1 MAARESTMK
10 LSRRQFLRLA
20 TGAAALPAASRV
32 AWTQAYP
39 SRPVRIVV
47 GNAAGGAVD
56 IIARL
61 MAQSLSVRLGQ
72 QFVIEN
78 RAGGGSNIATEAVV
92 RAPSDGYT
100 LLQITLTNAV
110 NSTLYEKLNFNFSRD
125 IVPIAS
131 VCRGSGVMVV
141 HPSFPA
147 KSIQEFIAYAKENP
161 GKINMA
167 SGGIGTPGH
176 LVGALFK
183 IMTGI
188 NMQHVPYRGDLPALS
203 DLIGG
208 QVQVHFASTAG
219 AIEHIRTSTVR
230 PLAVTS
236 PARLEVLPDLP
247 TLAELLPGCEATGWH
262 GVGAPRNT
270 PVGVIETL
278 SNAINAALADSQLQA
293 RIADVGYEAYASSS
307 AEFSRFIAEE
317 TEKWGKVIRAA
328 NIKPE

>member
-1 MAARESTMK
+1 MNLR
-10 LSRRQFLRLA
+10 RRQFLHF
-20 TGAAALPAASRV
+20 TAAAAAFPSVYDIAR
-32 AWTQAYP
+32 AQDYP
-39 SRPVRIVV
+39 TRSVRIVV

-61 MAQSLSVRLGQ
+61 LAQSLSVRLGQ
-72 QFVIEN
+72 QFAIEN
-78 RAGGGSNIATEAVV
+78 RAGGSSNIATEAVV

-110 NSTLYEKLNFNFSRD
+110 NSTLYEKLNFDFSHD

-147 KSIQEFIAYAKENP
+147 KTIHEFIAYAKENP

-183 IMTGI
+183 MMTGI
-188 NMQHVPYRGDLPALS
+188 SMQHVPYRGDLPALT

-219 AIEHIRTSTVR
+219 AIEHIRTGTLR

-247 TLAELLPGCEATGWH
+247 TLAEFLSGCEATAWH

-270 PVGVIETL
+270 PVGVIQTL

-328 NIKPE
+328 NIKAE

>member
-1 MAARESTMK
+1 VSRTARAQT
-10 LSRRQFLRLA
+10 
-20 TGAAALPAASRV
+20 
-32 AWTQAYP
+32 YP
-39 SRPVRIVV
+39 SRPVRIIV
-47 GNAAGGAVD
+47 GFPPGGATD

-72 QFVIEN
+72 QFVVEN
-78 RAGGGSNIATEAVV
+78 RAGGGSNIAVEAVV
-92 RAPSDGYT
+92 HAPSDGYT
-100 LLQITLTNAV
+100 LLQITLANAT
-110 NSTLYEKLNFNFSRD
+110 NSTLYKTLNFNFSRD

-176 LVGALFK
+176 LVGELFK
-183 IMTGI
+183 MMTGI
-188 NMQHVPYRGDLPALS
+188 SMQHVPYRGDLPAVT

-208 QVQVHFASTAG
+208 QVQVHFAATAA
-219 AIEHIRTSTVR
+219 AIEHIRTGKLR
-230 PLAVTS
+230 ALAVNS
-236 PARLEVLPDLP
+236 AVRLEALPDLP
-247 TLAELLPGCEATGWH
+247 TLAELLPGCEATSWH

-278 SNAINAALADSQLQA
+278 SNAINAALADTLLQA
-293 RIADVGYEAYASSS
+293 RIADVGYEAYASTPT
-307 AEFSRFIAEE
+307 EFSSFIADE

>member
-1 MAARESTMK
+1 
-10 LSRRQFLRLA
+10 
-20 TGAAALPAASRV
+20 
-32 AWTQAYP
+32 
-39 SRPVRIVV
+39 VRIVV

-72 QFVIEN
+72 QFVVEN

-92 RAPSDGYT
+92 RALSDGYT

-110 NSTLYEKLNFNFSRD
+110 NATLYEKLNFDFSRD

-141 HPSFPA
+141 HPLFPA
-147 KSIQEFIAYAKENP
+147 KTIQEFIVYARENP

-183 IMTGI
+183 MMTGI
-188 NMQHVPYRGDLPALS
+188 GMQHVPYRGDLPALT

-219 AIEHIRTSTVR
+219 AIEHIRTGTLR

-236 PARLEVLPDLP
+236 PARLEVLPDLS
-247 TLAELLPGCEATGWH
+247 TLAELFPGCEATAWH
-262 GVGAPRNT
+262 GVGAPGIH
-270 PVGVIETL
+270 PSE
-278 SNAINAALADSQLQA
+278 
-293 RIADVGYEAYASSS
+293 
-307 AEFSRFIAEE
+307 
-317 TEKWGKVIRAA
+317 
-328 NIKPE
+328 